1 MLKSWLLQEKL
12 FFYTPPPLL
21 YSWRQKTTSESFLSY
36 VSSGSLFW
44 DKHVT
49 FPGRKDKLFR
59 GIMTF
64 PLLWHIDLCI
74 VYRLDKSYLGHLW
87 IWMHE
92 ILTGHWLMYRV
103 GFDLQLK
110 AYLRHQYSLLFGLN
124 KTKIHQRKFSRK
136 TRHNF
141 FAIQKNNFRGIISCP
156 KGNISTWLWIS
167 EEKCNNWLKL

>member
-12 FFYTPPPLL
+12 FFYTPTPPLSCTL
-21 YSWRQKTTSESFLSY
+21 GDRKQHQKVFCRMFPVGPCFGTNMLLFPEEKTNYSGALWFFLFCDILIY
-36 VSSGSLFW
+36 V
-44 DKHVT
+44 
-49 FPGRKDKLFR
+49 
-59 GIMTF
+59 
-64 PLLWHIDLCI
+64 
-74 VYRLDKSYLGHLW
+74 YQLDKSYLGHLW
-87 IWMHE
+87 IWIHA

-110 AYLRHQYSLLFGLN
+110 AYLRHQYSLLFGFN
-124 KTKIHQRKFSRK
+124 KIKIHRWKFSRK

-141 FAIQKNNFRGIISCP
+141 LPSRKDNLRGNISWP